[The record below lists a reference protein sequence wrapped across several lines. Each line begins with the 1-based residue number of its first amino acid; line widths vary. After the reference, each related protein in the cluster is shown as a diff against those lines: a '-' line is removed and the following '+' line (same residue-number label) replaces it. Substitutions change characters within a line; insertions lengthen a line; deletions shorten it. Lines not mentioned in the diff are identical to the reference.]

1 MPMKKLIVTCLALAL
16 FASMGCGNKPDN
28 DKEAATTEAGPVKL
42 VMLTDPVDGSKIG
55 DVDDVKYSFVYNKI
69 EYRFNSKENYE
80 AFKKDPEK
88 YLTK

>member
-1 MPMKKLIVTCLALAL
+1 MKKLLVICLALAL

-28 DKEAATTEAGPVKL
+28 DKESATTEAGSVKL
-42 VMLTDPVDGSKIG
+42 INLTDPVDGSKIG
-55 DVDDVKYSFVYNKI
+55 DVNDVKYSVVYDRT

-88 YLTK
+88 YIKK